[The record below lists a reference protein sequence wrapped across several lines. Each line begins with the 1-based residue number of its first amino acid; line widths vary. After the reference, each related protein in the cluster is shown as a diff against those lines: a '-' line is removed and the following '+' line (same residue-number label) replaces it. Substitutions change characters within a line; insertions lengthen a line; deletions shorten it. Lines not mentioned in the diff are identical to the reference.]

1 MLQRQWVGTL
11 VTALAERRS
20 SPVSTAKRTK
30 AVTPRVSPTAPET
43 KSLSASVW
51 RFLENDAPGFNK
63 AMEEGTAQ
71 IAAGK
76 ATRLSAL
83 RPKQGRGR
91 G

>member
-1 MLQRQWVGTL
+1 MSTPKQSK
-11 VTALAERRS
+11 RS
-20 SPVSTAKRTK
+20 RA
-30 AVTPRVSPTAPET
+30 RVSPTAPET

-51 RFLENDAPGFNK
+51 QFLENDAPGFNE

-83 RPKQGRGR
+83 RSKQDRGR

>member
-1 MLQRQWVGTL
+1 M
-11 VTALAERRS
+11 
-20 SPVSTAKRTK
+20 STPKQTK
-30 AVTPRVSPTAPET
+30 AVGTRVSPTAPGT

-51 RFLENDAPGFNK
+51 RFLENDAPGFNE
-63 AMEEGTAQ
+63 AMEEGTSQ

-83 RPKQGRGR
+83 RAKKDRGR

>member
-1 MLQRQWVGTL
+1 MSTSKQGKTL
-11 VTALAERRS
+11 GG
-20 SPVSTAKRTK
+20 
-30 AVTPRVSPTAPET
+30 RVSPTAPDA

-51 RFLENDAPGFNK
+51 RFLENDAPGFNQ

-76 ATRLSAL
+76 STRLSAL
-83 RPKQGRGR
+83 PGKKDRGR

>member
-1 MLQRQWVGTL
+1 MSTPKHSKTVG
-11 VTALAERRS
+11 A
-20 SPVSTAKRTK
+20 
-30 AVTPRVSPTAPET
+30 RVSPTAPET

-51 RFLENDAPGFNK
+51 RFLENDAPGFTE
-63 AMEEGTAQ
+63 AMEEGTSQ

-83 RPKQGRGR
+83 RAKKDRGR

>member
-1 MLQRQWVGTL
+1 MVVVRIAGYTARQRIGK
-11 VTALAERRS
+11 E
-20 SPVSTAKRTK
+20 
-30 AVTPRVSPTAPET
+30 AVTMSTQKESKRPGARVSPTAPDT

-51 RFLENDAPGFNK
+51 RFLENDAPGFNE

-76 ATRLSAL
+76 STRLSAA
-83 RPKQGRGR
+83 RAKKDRGR